1 VRELALQTTLLGLAI
16 AIILALVAAL
26 VGPLLIDWGSY
37 RSIFE
42 TEATRLAGVEVRV
55 KGDIDARLLP
65 SPQLTLRD
73 IEIGAPGPEQMRAR
87 SLDIEF
93 ALAPLVRGEWQA
105 SELHLTGPQM
115 RLGLDKN
122 GQVATPN
129 LDVGFK
135 PEAIAIERLSIDDG
149 RLTLTDAANGGSVT
163 LENLYFNGAA
173 TSLRGPYRGEG
184 DVVVAGSHYPYRL
197 SAGRYD
203 DDGNVKLH
211 VNVDPRD
218 RPLNFEV
225 DGTLS
230 LAAGSP
236 NFDGKWR
243 LVRPAGIAA
252 GGGELNQPWQL
263 SGTAKAKAASALLE
277 NIEFAYGSE
286 EHELKLTGLADFQ
299 FGKTPRLKLLI
310 SGHQLD
316 LDGALAASGAA
327 RSSPGAAMRRLADLA
342 AGAFRPTIPMQIGID
357 VDQLT
362 LAGDSVQ
369 NVGGDISADANGWN
383 LNSFEFRAP
392 GFTQARLSGHLTIGH
407 ESVSFTGPA
416 EIESNNP
423 KALAAWLE
431 GRPPTGQGEL
441 RPLSMRGQLTL
452 GSERIAIEQLTASF
466 ARKPITGRFAYIYA
480 TNGHPS
486 RLEASLNAPE
496 LDLDLALG
504 FGKALFAGSAL
515 ERPHDMAITADIGHG
530 TLGGIEARN
539 ISARIKVDAD
549 HWQIDR
555 LAVADLGG
563 AAFAASGGV
572 SLTPAPQGSLHVD
585 FDARGLAP
593 VTALLARFA
602 PSAAQVLESRAQVLA
617 PVKLQAQLTVDGQ
630 AQAGNAKLDV
640 NGSLGKLRLTING
653 DGQLD
658 AKAFSLG
665 ELKLAAKLASDD
677 GKALIE
683 TLGLGSA
690 VSAAPGPAALT
701 LDANGAARGDWR
713 VDAHLTAGNLRAA
726 ANGTANPFGDSPS
739 AALRVSISGANAAP
753 LREPGGGNV
762 ALPVDFTGD
771 VALNGG
777 ALTLSAFTADVAGA
791 AVRGTLTFGLAGPR
805 RLQGE
810 IDADR
815 ANGPMLVAA
824 AIGMPFTVQTK
835 PGGGWSWADAPF
847 ASGLLGNYTG
857 EVAFKAR
864 QLDVSPRLMAREFR
878 ATLRFDKN
886 ALTVDDMAGVIGGG
900 NFTGVLAFRADKD
913 GLNAHATLSLTGADS
928 AVLLPAAARPAVT
941 GSLGL
946 SLELDGAGLSPA
958 ALVGSLHGAGKLTL
972 DNGELAGLDP
982 RAFDAVTHAVDQG
995 LSVDNNRIADIVQKA
1010 LDSGQLSIVHAESA
1024 LAVNAGQIR
1033 LREVKTKSK
1042 DADLALSGGLDLID
1056 GSLDARLVLSGA
1068 DKAGGVRPD
1077 IFMAL
1082 SGPLAAPSRFVDVSS
1097 LTGWLTLRAVEN
1109 QARQIRAIEEAT
1121 PKPAPPPAVPKV
1133 EPPATAPGDHSA
1145 APPTEPA
1152 PLSANEQSAPQK
1164 DVKKLSPTAS
1174 REPLQLMQTK
1184 PTMQTQP
1191 PPQLPPPVEI
1201 APLPPPSVGPQ
1212 N

>member
-1 VRELALQTTLLGLAI
+1 MQTTLLGLAI

-42 TEATRLAGVEVRV
+42 AEATRLAGVEVRV

-65 SPQLTLRD
+65 SPQLTLHD
-73 IEIGAPGPEQMRAR
+73 IEIGGPGPEQMRAR
-87 SLDIEF
+87 ALDIEF

-122 GQVATPN
+122 GQVAAPT
-129 LDVGFK
+129 LAVGFK
-135 PEAIAIERLSIDDG
+135 PEAIAIDRLSIDDG
-149 RLTLTDAANGGSVT
+149 RLTLTDAANGGNLT
-163 LENLYFNGAA
+163 LESLYFNGTA

-203 DDGNVKLH
+203 DDGHVKLH
-211 VNVDPRD
+211 INIDPRD
-218 RPLNFEV
+218 RPLNFEA

-230 LAAGSP
+230 LVDGSP

-263 SGTAKAKAASALLE
+263 AGTAKAKSASALLE

-286 EHELKLTGLADFQ
+286 EHGLKLTGLADFQ

-310 SGHQLD
+310 SGRQLD

-327 RSSPGAAMRRLADLA
+327 RSSPGAAMRRLAELA
-342 AGAFRPTIPMQIGID
+342 AGAFRPTIPIQIGID

-369 NVGGDISADANGWN
+369 NVGGDISADASGWN

-392 GFTQARLSGHLTIGH
+392 GFTQARLSGHLSVSN
-407 ESVSFTGPA
+407 ERVSFTGPA

-452 GSERIAIEQLTASF
+452 GSERIAIERLTASF
-466 ARKPITGRFAYIYA
+466 ARRTITGRFAYVYA
-480 TNGHPS
+480 ANGHPS
-486 RLEASLNAPE
+486 RLEADLNAPE

-530 TLGGIEARN
+530 TLGGAEARN

-572 SLTPAPQGSLHVD
+572 SLAPAPQGSLHVD
-585 FDARGLAP
+585 FDARDLAP

-602 PSAAQVLESRAQVLA
+602 PSAAQALERNAPALA
-617 PVKLQAQLTVDGQ
+617 PAKLQAQLTVDGQ
-630 AQAGNAKLDV
+630 VTAGSAKLDV
-640 NGSLGKLRLTING
+640 NGSLGKLRLTITG
-653 DGQLD
+653 EGQVD

-665 ELKLAAKLASDD
+665 EVKLAGKVASDD
-677 GKALIE
+677 GKVLLD
-683 TLGLGSA
+683 TLGLSSA
-690 VSAAPGPAALT
+690 LSAAPGPGALT
-701 LDANGAARGDWR
+701 LNANGAAQGEWR
-713 VDAHLTAGNLRAA
+713 IDANLTAGSLRAA
-726 ANGTANPFGDSPS
+726 ANGTARPFADSPS
-739 AALRVSISGANAAP
+739 AALRVSVSGANAAP
-753 LREPGGGNV
+753 LRGAGGGNV

-777 ALTLSAFTADVAGA
+777 NLTVSEFTADVAGA
-791 AVRGTLTFGLAGPR
+791 AARGTLTLGLASPR
-805 RLQGE
+805 RLRGE
-810 IDADR
+810 LDTDR
-815 ANGPMLVAA
+815 ANGLALLAA
-824 AIGMPFTVQTK
+824 VIGMPAATAKSTAA
-835 PGGGWSWADAPF
+835 WAWADAPF
-847 ASGLLGNYTG
+847 ASGLFGDYAG

-864 QLDVSPRLMAREFR
+864 QLDISPRLTAREFR
-878 ATLRFDKN
+878 ATLRLDKN
-886 ALTVDDMAGVIGGG
+886 KLTVDDVAGVIGGG
-900 NFTGVLAFRADKD
+900 SFAGALSFRDDKD
-913 GLNAHATLSLTGADS
+913 GLNVHAKLSLTGADS
-928 AVLLPAAARPAVT
+928 AALLPAAARPPVT

-958 ALVGSLHGAGKLTL
+958 ALIGSLHGAGKLTL
-972 DNGELAGLDP
+972 DNAELAGLDP
-982 RAFDAVTHAVDQG
+982 RAFDAVTRAVDQG

-1010 LDSGQLSIVHAESA
+1010 LDSGQLSVVHAESA

-1033 LREVKTKSK
+1033 LREVKTNSK

-1056 GSLDARLVLSGA
+1056 GSLDARLVLSGT

-1082 SGPLAAPSRFVDVSS
+1082 SGPLTAPSRFVDVSS

-1121 PKPAPPPAVPKV
+1121 PKPAPAPAAPKA
-1133 EPPATAPGDHSA
+1133 EPPSAAPGDHSTT
-1145 APPTEPA
+1145 PPTEAP
-1152 PLSANEQSAPQK
+1152 PLSANERSGPKK
-1164 DVKKLSPTAS
+1164 DVKKQSPTAS
-1174 REPLQLMQTK
+1174 REPLQLVPEAVK
-1184 PTMQTQP
+1184 PAARA
-1191 PPQLPPPVEI
+1191 LPPPVEI
-1201 APLPPPSVGPQ
+1201 APLSAPSIGPQ